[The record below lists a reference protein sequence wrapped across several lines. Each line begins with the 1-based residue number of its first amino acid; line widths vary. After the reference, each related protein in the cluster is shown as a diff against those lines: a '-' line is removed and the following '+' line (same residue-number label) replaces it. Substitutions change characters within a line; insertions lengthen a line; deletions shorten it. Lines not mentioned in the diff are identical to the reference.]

1 MCDMTPSYVGHDSLI
16 RVTWLIESIVQVV
29 ACVVT
34 LICVTWLIHMH
45 DMACTCVRHDSFI
58 HVTRLTRLND
68 AVAIPICVTWIVH
81 MHDMTHI
88 CVRHE
93 SRAAVADNHSRK
105 RPDFKWLDLKIGR
118 FSLRL
123 LTRKPDWN
131 VGDSREN
138 VFHMYGDS
146 RENVLEML
154 AVVIILSPISSV
166 RGTSVCEYMYVH
178 PSGRSCGNCVTCI
191 HESCHT
197 CAWIMSR
204 LWMSHGTHTS
214 HITNCFMSC
223 KEASL
228 QILNESCS
236 TCEWVYECLHMN
248 ASCNTYDRV
257 IPHIQSSHVTHMN
270 ESRPAFFHAQRHS
283 RLYPII
289 VSHIWNETCTYEP
302 QLTE

>member
-228 QILNESCS
+228 QIPHVLHDSMKHVAHANES
-236 TCEWVYECLHMN
+236 MN
-248 ASCNTYDRV
+248 AYIWMRR
-257 IPHIQSSHVTHMN
+257 VTHMI
-270 ESRPAFFHAQRHS
+270 ESYHTYNRVTSHVWMSHDLHS
-283 RLYPII
+283 LMHRGI
-289 VSHIWNETCTYEP
+289 VAYT
-302 QLTE
+302 Q